1 MQSYLD
7 QIRRI
12 LDHEDWSY
20 SVQENPGHTFLLSSF
35 TGESTRMD
43 VVFDTVPETDTVM
56 CFVYLPV
63 VVPEARRPAVAELAA
78 RINYRLSLGCFDF
91 DPDDGV
97 LRARDSLDLQG
108 MELTA
113 GILQGLRDAAI
124 ATADHYNA
132 AVMRVLYAG
141 ISPKQAL
148 DELLAQSGEDDAPS
162 PVGRVLQ

>member
-1 MQSYLD
+1 MQPYLD

-56 CFVYLPV
+56 FFVYLPV

-78 RINYRLSLGCFDF
+78 RINYRLSLGCFDY
-91 DPDDGV
+91 DPDVAAAPATGI
-97 LRARDSLDLQG
+97 LKIHEIEQAALIEAALQSEAKEGAAR
-108 MELTA
+108 ETTRLTA
-113 GILQGLRDAAI
+113 TGVRK
-124 ATADHYNA
+124 
-132 AVMRVLYAG
+132 M
-141 ISPKQAL
+141 S
-148 DELLAQSGEDDAPS
+148 
-162 PVGRVLQ
+162 